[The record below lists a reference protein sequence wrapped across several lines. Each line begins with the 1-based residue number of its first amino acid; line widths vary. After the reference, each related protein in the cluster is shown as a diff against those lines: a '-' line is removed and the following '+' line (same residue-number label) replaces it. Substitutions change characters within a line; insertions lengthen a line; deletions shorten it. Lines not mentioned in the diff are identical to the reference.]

1 MCDMRKCECA
11 TRTAYE
17 GDTQLM
23 WVLRWT
29 QFRSCVQ
36 YSWEQKEES
45 LLFLDCQLTPIPFDY
60 QPHSSSHHFPPL
72 MFWPHQYHLLLFQ
85 TSHKTSPHPLPC
97 PELFR
102 SSRLRGQ
109 YGSGARDSLIHGLS
123 SLSWPQCCSIT
134 ALFPFSVLH
143 TNTHPL
149 HSLSDLLFSL
159 SSLSPAFCA
168 PSLAQAVLGCHIDW
182 GFYSPSLT
190 SSSLPLSIPFVPQ
203 CTVMLKPL
211 WSACLCLCTAFLN
224 VSIYCKL
231 YYHAMHNFSLSSK
244 RTHTHKHTYYRYILT
259 LLWFLSNLND
269 SRYLVNP
276 HLKLTLC

>member
-123 SLSWPQCCSIT
+123 SLSWPPVLFYHSSVPFFCPPHKHSPSPLIIWPTFYSLFAFSRFLRSFVSSSCSWMPYWLGF
-134 ALFPFSVLH
+134 LFTF
-143 TNTHPL
+143 THI
-149 HSLSDLLFSL
+149 LF
-159 SSLSPAFCA
+159 
-168 PSLAQAVLGCHIDW
+168 
-182 GFYSPSLT
+182 SPSLYSFCSPVYCNAQT
-190 SSSLPLSIPFVPQ
+190 SLIHVFVSVYCFP
-203 CTVMLKPL
+203 K
-211 WSACLCLCTAFLN
+211 CL
-224 VSIYCKL
+224 
-231 YYHAMHNFSLSSK
+231 H
-244 RTHTHKHTYYRYILT
+244 
-259 LLWFLSNLND
+259 LL
-269 SRYLVNP
+269 
-276 HLKLTLC
+276 